1 LMQSERRDRNRLFRI
16 TGKGLDFIQEFQ
28 KFQNLIESMNLR
40 Y

>member
-1 LMQSERRDRNRLFRI
+1 LMQSERLERNRHFRI
-16 TGKGLDFIQEFQ
+16 TEKGLDFIQEIQ